1 MFENKKILIL
11 GFARSGYEAAKLL
24 REKNNTVIL
33 TDLKT
38 NHDKEKIDELE
49 KLGVE
54 LVLGNHPE
62 DLLDESF
69 DYLIKNPGVPIDH
82 DYVLKAKQFGVK
94 VINEV
99 EMTYHLLPENV
110 KLIAITGTNGKTT
123 TTTLTYEI
131 LKKAGKS
138 VHLTGNIGFPLCSFL
153 PKLKENDIIVME
165 LSSQQLENIHDFK
178 PDVLAITNISPTHL
192 DFFKTYDYYKEV
204 KAKSFKNLTNKETT
218 IINMNDEETMNLT
231 RKINSTVK
239 YFSSEGIINGCYIDN
254 DSIYYYD
261 EEIIKLDEIRLVGKH
276 NYENIMTAIMLCK
289 EFKVDNNSIKEILTS
304 FNGVEHRLE
313 YVKEVNKRTFYNDSK
328 ATNIKSTQI
337 ALSSF
342 KTPVILIMGG
352 QERGQNFMDLKDYV
366 HYVKLIVCYGEN
378 KSKIKDFGDTM
389 MIETL
394 VFDNLKEAFKKAYEL
409 SSEQDTILLSPAT
422 ASWDQY
428 EKFEDRGNEFKDLV
442 NEIEQK

>member
-24 REKNNTVIL
+24 IEKNNTVVL

-49 KLGVE
+49 KLGVT
-54 LVLGNHPE
+54 LVLGSHPQN
-62 DLLDESF
+62 LLDESF

-82 DYVLKAKQFGVK
+82 YYVLKAKELGIK

-123 TTTLTYEI
+123 TTTLTYEM
-131 LKKAGKS
+131 LKQAGKN
-138 VHLTGNIGFPLCSFL
+138 VHLAGNIGFPLCSFL
-153 PKLKENDIIVME
+153 PNLKENDVIVME

-178 PDVLAITNISPTHL
+178 PDILAITNISPTHL

-204 KAKSFKNLTNKETT
+204 KAKSFKNLTNKE
-218 IINMNDEETMNLT
+218 IAILNMNDEETMNIT
-231 RKINSTVK
+231 KKINSTVK
-239 YFSSEGIINGCYIDN
+239 YFSSEGTINGCYIDN
-254 DSIYYYD
+254 EAIYYYD
-261 EEIIKLDEIRLVGKH
+261 EEIIKLNEIRLVGKH
-276 NYENIMTAIMLCK
+276 NYENIMAAIMICK
-289 EFKVDNNSIKEILTS
+289 EFQIDNDSIKKILST

-313 YVKEVNKRTFYNDSK
+313 YVKEINKRIFYNDSK

-342 KTPVILIMGG
+342 DTPVILIMGG
-352 QERGQNFMDLKDYV
+352 QERHQNFMDLKDYV
-366 HYVKLIVCYGEN
+366 SHVKLIVCYGEN
-378 KSKIKDFGDTM
+378 KQHIKDFGDTM

-394 VFDNLKEAFKKAYEL
+394 VFDNLKEAFQRAYEL
-409 SSEQDTILLSPAT
+409 SDENDIILLSPAT

-428 EKFEDRGNEFKDLV
+428 DKFEDRGNEFKELV
-442 NEIEQK
+442 NKIK

>member
-24 REKNNTVIL
+24 VEKNNTIVL

-38 NHDKEKIDELE
+38 NHDQEKIDELE
-49 KLGVE
+49 KLGVT

-62 DLLDESF
+62 DLLDKSF

-82 DYVLKAKQFGVK
+82 YYVLKAKELGVK

-99 EMTYHLLPENV
+99 EMTYHLLPDDV
-110 KLIAITGTNGKTT
+110 KIVAITGTNGKTT
-123 TTTLTYEI
+123 TTTLTYEM
-131 LKKAGKS
+131 LRHAGKS
-138 VHLTGNIGFPLCSFL
+138 VHLAGNIGFPLCSFL
-153 PKLKENDIIVME
+153 PKLKESDIIVME

-178 PDVLAITNISPTHL
+178 PDILAITNISPTHL

-204 KAKSFKNLTNKETT
+204 KSKSFKNLTNKE
-218 IINMNDEETMNLT
+218 IAILNMNDVETMDIT
-231 RKINSTVK
+231 KKINSTVK

-254 DSIYYYD
+254 GAIYYYD
-261 EEIIKLDEIRLVGKH
+261 EEIIKLNEIKLVGKH
-276 NYENIMTAIMLCK
+276 NYENIMTAIMICK
-289 EFKVDNNSIKEILTS
+289 EFQIDNEAIKKILTT

-342 KTPVILIMGG
+342 NTPVILIMGG

-366 HYVKLIVCYGEN
+366 SHVKLIVCYGEN
-378 KSKIKDFGDTM
+378 KGKVKDFGDTM

-394 VFDNLKEAFKKAYEL
+394 VFDSLKEAFQQAYEL
-409 SSEQDTILLSPAT
+409 SDENDTILLSPAT

-428 EKFEDRGNEFKDLV
+428 DKFEDRGNEFKKIV
-442 NEIEQK
+442 NQIK